1 MQLDFNHIE
10 HLPLRPLHR
19 LSRLW
24 CLSVALVLLTV
35 NSAVYGQTQRL
46 DHLRY
51 QNWHRQGIPQQPRH
65 FGDTPSP
72 TEMMAR
78 LKLHKQQETPLFD
91 LLREAGD
98 DIFSKLSDDEKKL
111 AGRFLEDMILKEGMD
126 SDKVS
131 SLMEHM
137 NINDAA
143 KQALKDGI
151 ERAAGDSVIS
161 PEDRKKLANQIRKQ
175 FLEKS
180 GNQEKL
186 KSPATENWPDSLALS
201 SEAREKLAN
210 HLRKKS
216 GNQENLQSPTTEN
229 WQQPNQQS
237 DSARR
242 LPSGQNPLNSD
253 AEQVAGEFKKTFDKN
268 RIDAL
273 QRLLGE
279 LRKQPPIGQGQQRAP
294 ASEEEIDLSKLK
306 QKLDEEFNRRAQAD
320 PQLPQDGAVARNT
333 IHPDG
338 DATQITG
345 EQAAHNSRQPDI
357 ASNSQPQSPPRD
369 VAPPKES
376 TAAPNTQPLN
386 KLLTQETF
394 RQLEKQ
400 LSEPQQKVASELKD
414 KIQNG
419 NVSKQ
424 DIDNLFSDLQSSQSP
439 DGLAKQLD
447 EVGKSMGLPADSR
460 EEVQEAFSQ
469 LSDDQQRSLQQ
480 TLNGINK
487 QMLSDLMGRV
497 DKEKFGTESSA
508 SSSPQTASSPSANTD
523 LANTPPV
530 DLGREF
536 LQDALETYSDPDSGY
551 ELSHAFQQLKDQAEG
566 VNSGRKLANL
576 GNLSK
581 QLFEDSSNIFKPGS
595 TSEAGKKQSIK
606 PGQRFDQLLA
616 SAASKAIVD
625 NAKRNK
631 EEGDSVLSDVLN
643 QALGVAIDQAV
654 TAADNGLENRSR
666 DVPQAGLGTSELSSG
681 WPNQLDF
688 PKDLDL
694 QPHDNAAIPPTD
706 NFTNGVNS
714 SESSLQDS
722 AERLGDAFS
731 DLQLNW
737 QTIFYAA
744 LIIVILAGVIFIL
757 SQFMQPVS
765 EEELQHRELRRKL
778 KTSSANPKDL
788 VEAVDLFLLSRFGAA
803 SSWWNAKHAAA
814 KISDA
819 QPDWRDKVGSLFQ
832 IYRWSRYQADGQTSV
847 SPEQND
853 LVKSTLREL
862 SRVPIESF
870 DKSKAS
876 QNETQDVAVDAEG
889 KS

>member
-1 MQLDFNHIE
+1 M
-10 HLPLRPLHR
+10 
-19 LSRLW
+19 
-24 CLSVALVLLTV
+24 
-35 NSAVYGQTQRL
+35 YK
-46 DHLRY
+46 
-51 QNWHRQGIPQQPRH
+51 RQ
-65 FGDTPSP
+65 
-72 TEMMAR
+72 
-78 LKLHKQQETPLFD
+78 
-91 LLREAGD
+91 
-98 DIFSKLSDDEKKL
+98 
-111 AGRFLEDMILKEGMD
+111 
-126 SDKVS
+126 
-131 SLMEHM
+131 
-137 NINDAA
+137 
-143 KQALKDGI
+143 
-151 ERAAGDSVIS
+151 
-161 PEDRKKLANQIRKQ
+161 
-175 FLEKS
+175 
-180 GNQEKL
+180 
-186 KSPATENWPDSLALS
+186 
-201 SEAREKLAN
+201 
-210 HLRKKS
+210 
-216 GNQENLQSPTTEN
+216 NLQSPTTEN

-242 LPSGQNPLNSD
+242 LPSGQNPPNSD
-253 AEQVAGEFKKTFDKN
+253 AEQIAGEFKKTFDKN
-268 RIDAL
+268 RVDAL
-273 QRLLGE
+273 QRPLGE

-345 EQAAHNSRQPDI
+345 EQAAHNPRQPDI

-369 VAPPKES
+369 VAPKES

-595 TSEAGKKQSIK
+595 TSEAGKKQNIK

-666 DVPQAGLGTSELSSG
+666 DVPQAGLGTSELSSD

-737 QTIFYAA
+737 QTIFYAT

>member
-1 MQLDFNHIE
+1 MQFDFNHIE

-51 QNWHRQGIPQQPRH
+51 QNRHRQGIPQQPRH

-186 KSPATENWPDSLALS
+186 KSPATENW
-201 SEAREKLAN
+201 
-210 HLRKKS
+210 
-216 GNQENLQSPTTEN
+216 
-229 WQQPNQQS
+229 QQPN
-237 DSARR
+237 SARC
-242 LPSGQNPLNSD
+242 PSSNTGQNPPNSD
-253 AEQVAGEFKKTFDKN
+253 SEQVAGEFKKTFDKN

-279 LRKQPPIGQGQQRAP
+279 LRKQPPIGQGQQRAL

-357 ASNSQPQSPPRD
+357 ASSSQPQSPPRD
-369 VAPPKES
+369 VAPSKES
-376 TAAPNTQPLN
+376 TSAPNPQPLN

-497 DKEKFGTESSA
+497 DQEKSGTESSA
-508 SSSPQTASSPSANTD
+508 SSSPQTASSPSANTG

-631 EEGDSVLSDVLN
+631 EAGDSVLSDVLN

-666 DVPQAGLGTSELSSG
+666 DVPQAGLGTSELSSD

-694 QPHDNAAIPPTD
+694 QPHDNAAIPATD

-714 SESSLQDS
+714 SQSSLQDS
-722 AERLGDAFS
+722 AERLGDTFS